1 MRQDIIGE
9 CAGTEIVQRNSTSNF
24 AIGVALLCIAIHG
37 QITACHYFQQRP
49 DRAVSDTGF
58 QADMVDILAAPQQTK
73 ADTSLRTLAAISVAH
88 WVSHFHLF
96 VLPMLFPF
104 LKQQLGVGYIEL
116 GFALTVFGVVSGLTQ
131 APIGYLADHIGAR
144 KVLLIGLTVGG
155 LALIMLG
162 LHLIC
167 VSLVVSAALLG
178 LANSVY
184 HPCDYAILSTHMDEA
199 RMGRAFSIHT
209 FAGFLGGA
217 VAPAIMA
224 ALVAWAGGLGALI
237 VAGAVGPVVAL
248 GLMVAGIPDASSADR
263 KEDVA
268 DAPKQGIITPAIIML
283 TFFFMLLGLSNA
295 GISNFG
301 VVALMSGYGVTFSA
315 ANIALSA
322 FLGAS
327 AAGVLA
333 GGYLAD
339 RTKRHGQVAAA
350 CFAINAVITLVIATT
365 SLPSAVLTAAMGI
378 AGFLGGV
385 IAPSRDMLVRN
396 AAPPGA
402 AGRAFGIVSTG
413 FNFSGILSP
422 LLFGWIMDQSMPHWV
437 FGASVAFMVL
447 TVLLALVTDRKQQ
460 GPSEGPVKGLMHS

>member
-1 MRQDIIGE
+1 
-9 CAGTEIVQRNSTSNF
+9 
-24 AIGVALLCIAIHG
+24 
-37 QITACHYFQQRP
+37 
-49 DRAVSDTGF
+49 
-58 QADMVDILAAPQQTK
+58 MVDILAAPQQAK
-73 ADTSLRTLAAISVAH
+73 ADASLRTLVAISVAH

-104 LKQQLGVGYIEL
+104 LKVQLGVGYIEL

-155 LALIMLG
+155 LALILLG
-162 LHLIC
+162 MNLSYTSLIVC
-167 VSLVVSAALLG
+167 AALLG

-224 ALVAWAGGLGALI
+224 ALVASVGGLGALI

-248 GLMVAGIPDASSADR
+248 ALIVVGIPDASSADR
-263 KEDVA
+263 KEDGA
-268 DAPKQGIITPAIIML
+268 AAPQQSVITPAIIML

-301 VVALMSGYGVTFSA
+301 VVALMSGYGVSFSA

-339 RTKRHGQVAAA
+339 RTARHGQVAAA
-350 CFAINAVITLVIATT
+350 CFGINAIIMLLIATT
-365 SLPSAVLTAAMGI
+365 TLPSVLLTSAMGI

-396 AAPPGA
+396 AAPSGA

-422 LLFGWIMDQSMPHWV
+422 LLFGWIMDPNMPHWV
-437 FGASVAFMVL
+437 FGASVVFMTL
-447 TVLLALVTDRKQQ
+447 TVLLALSSER
-460 GPSEGPVKGLMHS
+460 GPQKAGPASADARLMQP